1 MADQLTEDLASL
13 KIDRDSG
20 PRRGGVVVRV
30 VIMLVVLGGLAAAG
44 VAAWPFLEARLF
56 KTEVQTTEVLSI
68 SPAQAATLLTSTGYV
83 VPQRH
88 TKVAAKLQG
97 RLARVLVHQ
106 GDVVTVG
113 QTLAELDALD
123 VRSAIASA
131 RARVLSASARAA
143 SARANQAEVAPQI
156 SRTRVL
162 VEHGA
167 SPRSALEDLE
177 ARSASLRAG
186 ADAAQAEVRA
196 LQAEVEALRVGERET
211 SILAPI
217 AGTVLAEPSEVG
229 EMVGPMVPIL
239 ELADMTSLVV
249 EIDVPEARLS
259 VVRVG
264 TPCEIVLEAF
274 PGRRLRGEVLELG
287 RRVNRQKATVPVKVR
302 FVDPSEGVLP
312 DMSARVSFLTAQLS
326 ETQLRA
332 ASRTIV
338 PADAVI
344 ERGGRRVVLEIATGG
359 RVHVRR
365 VTLGEQ
371 TDDGFVLVDGPD
383 PGTRLVR
390 NPPATLEDGQTVST
404 AEDD

>member
-1 MADQLTEDLASL
+1 MCAARSH
-13 KIDRDSG
+13 RRVRACS
-20 PRRGGVVVRV
+20 PRRRVRP
-30 VIMLVVLGGLAAAG
+30 L
-44 VAAWPFLEARLF
+44 
-56 KTEVQTTEVLSI
+56 
-68 SPAQAATLLTSTGYV
+68 
-83 VPQRH
+83 
-88 TKVAAKLQG
+88 
-97 RLARVLVHQ
+97 
-106 GDVVTVG
+106 
-113 QTLAELDALD
+113 
-123 VRSAIASA
+123 
-131 RARVLSASARAA
+131 
-143 SARANQAEVAPQI
+143 RANQAEVAPQI
-156 SRTRVL
+156 ARTRVL

-177 ARSASLRAG
+177 ARSTSLRAG

-196 LQAEVEALRVGERET
+196 LQAEVEALRIGERET

-229 EMVGPMVPIL
+229 EMVGPLVPIL

-312 DMSARVSFLTAQLS
+312 DMSARVSFLTEQLS
-326 ETQLRA
+326 ETQLCA

-344 ERGGRRVVLEIATGG
+344 ERGGRRVVMEIATGG
-359 RVHVRR
+359 LVHLRR

-383 PGTRLVR
+383 PGTRLVQARVNFAKLAAR
-390 NPPATLEDGQTVST
+390 NLARNKFRVTLTIALSYPIVEYGMGRWLEENMGGMFPYFRIEPLTYVVAILAAMMLGAAAAAIPVFRASRLGIVESLRRID
-404 AEDD
+404 